1 MERLAIVVVLS
12 VALFVF
18 ACSGDANDA
27 TRPGVN
33 SFGQRTEDLA
43 RVAAELTEALA
54 AVEATRAPGL
64 QAGTASRA
72 AAAAAEARL
81 EQVMETI
88 RLPERMRFFSLQSTG
103 PDARTPRLCRLCHA
117 VAGAVVTAIRVQN
130 RTGPALASMVDE
142 LCIKANVTSP
152 HICTGMID
160 SNTPIVE
167 YIVRNTPGL
176 DSGAICGTFMP
187 ECADGVASMRWALNK
202 DMGAKPPGQIRST
215 MLDLKDPPPPVEPYR
230 VLQITDYHWDSEYSP
245 DGNANCG
252 EPTCCRKNQGA
263 PPTPEDR
270 AGRWGDYRSCDIP
283 WETVEE
289 FIKHTQEKLHNVDLI
304 YFTGDVVDHGV
315 WETSREKNEY
325 RIRYTFRVMKESFG
339 DTLILP
345 LVGNHEPHPLN
356 IFAPDYITDD
366 ALSTRWL
373 YEVLAD
379 EWITHW
385 LPEDTRAT
393 ILKGGYYTVLVRPG
407 FRVVALNNM
416 YCYTLNWWV
425 LHDPVDPSGQLAWL
439 IDVLLAAEAA
449 KEKVHILAHIPP
461 GNDDCL
467 ESWGREFAK
476 IVDRFSATISAQF
489 NGHTHVDDLSIFYDE
504 YGRPNNVAFN
514 GGSLTTYADVNPN
527 YKLYLV
533 DGNHEH
539 ATWNVLDAELWG
551 FNLTKANENPDLRP
565 EWYRMYSFKETFNVE
580 SLHPFHLDKFIGRL
594 TTDNQLLQ
602 QYYWYHMLDSDV
614 GHLTGCDQ
622 ICAERLICNS
632 VTTITNE
639 IDQCERYFKTL
650 RAQSP

>member
-1 MERLAIVVVLS
+1 MAVVVLS
-12 VALFVF
+12 VALFVL
-18 ACSGDANDA
+18 ACSGDVDDA
-27 TRPGVN
+27 AAVPRVN
-33 SFGQRTEDLA
+33 SFGQRIEDLD
-43 RVAAELTEALA
+43 RVAAELSEALA
-54 AVEATRAPGL
+54 EVEATKALRLSAHPS
-64 QAGTASRA
+64 ARVA
-72 AAAAAEARL
+72 ATAAEARL
-81 EQVMETI
+81 GEVMADLQ
-88 RLPERMRFFSLQSTG
+88 LPEQMRFFSLQSTG
-103 PDARTPRLCRLCHA
+103 PDARTPRLCLLCHA
-117 VAGAVVTAIRVQN
+117 VATAVVHAIRVEN
-130 RTGPALASMVDE
+130 KTGPALASMVDD
-142 LCIKANVTSP
+142 LCVKANVTKP

-167 YIVRNTPGL
+167 YIVRNTQSL
-176 DSGAICGTFMP
+176 DGATICGTFMP
-187 ECADGVASMRWALNK
+187 ECSVGVTGMLWALDK
-202 DMGAKPPGQIRST
+202 DMGAKPPARIRNT
-215 MLDLKDPPPPVEPYR
+215 MLDLTDPPPPVEPYR
-230 VLQITDYHWDSEYSP
+230 VLQITDYHWDTEYSSEA
-245 DGNANCG
+245 NANCG

-263 PPTPEDR
+263 PPTPADR

-283 WETVEE
+283 WDTVAE
-289 FIKHTQEKLHNVDLI
+289 FMQHTQETRLANKQVDLI

-325 RIRYTFRVMKESFG
+325 RIRYTFGLMKQAFG
-339 DTLILP
+339 DVLVLP

-373 YEVLAD
+373 YQVLAD
-379 EWITHW
+379 TWISLW

-425 LHDPVDPSGQLAWL
+425 LHDPVDPTGQLAWL
-439 IDVLLAAEAA
+439 VDVLLAAEAA
-449 KEKVHILAHIPP
+449 QEKVHILAHIPP

-489 NGHTHVDDLSIFYDE
+489 NGHTHVDDISIFYDK

-527 YKLYLV
+527 YKMYFV

-551 FNLTKANENPDLRP
+551 FNLTKANENANLRP
-565 EWYRMYSFKETFNVE
+565 EWYRMYSFKDTFAVK
-580 SLHPFHLDKFIGRL
+580 SLHPFHLDMFIGRL
-594 TTDNQLLQ
+594 AEDHKLLQ

-614 GHLTGCDQ
+614 GHLTGCDE

-639 IDQCERYFKTL
+639 IDQCQRFFKQL
-650 RAQSP
+650 KAQFP